1 MPTFR
6 AKEAAEPG
14 ARPIQVLDKYQH
26 GNQQHRESNKDGIWR
41 ERRIEV
47 SVNKLRLSSAGPAAG
62 GRPSACWRRRILV
75 SAGGDP
81 LGHFFPASSSCCCF
95 TS

>member
-14 ARPIQVLDKYQH
+14 ARPIQVRISTSMEISSTAKAT
-26 GNQQHRESNKDGIWR
+26 RMGIWR

-47 SVNKLRLSSAGPAAG
+47 SVNKLRLNSASPAA
-62 GRPSACWRRRILV
+62 
-75 SAGGDP
+75 
-81 LGHFFPASSSCCCF
+81 
-95 TS
+95 